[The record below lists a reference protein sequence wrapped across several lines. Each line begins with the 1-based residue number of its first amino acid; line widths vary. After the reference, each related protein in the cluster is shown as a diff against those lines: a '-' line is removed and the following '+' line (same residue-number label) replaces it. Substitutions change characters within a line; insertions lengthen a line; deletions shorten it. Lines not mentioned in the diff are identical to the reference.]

1 MSGVAVTYTH
11 LLLTWKSLLTRCL
24 PERALARIPGA
35 IRARRSLRDFLGR
48 HLIPQRIEWIQVQ
61 GGSAKGLW
69 LQIDLLNERGWWLG
83 KHEPATQEALQQ
95 ALGPNKVMYDV
106 GAYIGFHALPAARLG
121 AQVIAFE
128 PDPESAARL
137 RAHVYRN
144 GLEHSVRTIEA
155 AVWSNAG
162 ASIPFRRGLP
172 RSQGGVCWKDRRPV
186 LATGELTQVAAVRL
200 DDFVADG
207 GPAPHV
213 IKIDVEGAESEV
225 LKGAAG
231 ILQVHRPVLFI
242 EVHTASENTAVNR
255 ILGDAGYSA
264 RWDIPAEGFPRQCF
278 AAPCG
283 SRGS

>member
-1 MSGVAVTYTH
+1 MPASR
-11 LLLTWKSLLTRCL
+11 SFRC
-24 PERALARIPGA
+24 
-35 IRARRSLRDFLGR
+35 FLGR
-48 HLIPQRIEWIQVQ
+48 HLIPQRIVWVQVHD
-61 GGSAKGLW
+61 GWAKGLW
-69 LQIDLLNERGWWLG
+69 LQIDLSNERGWWLG
-83 KHEPATQEALQQ
+83 KHEPAIQEALQQ

-106 GAYIGFHALPAARLG
+106 GAHIGFHALPAARLG
-121 AQVIAFE
+121 AQVVAFE

-144 GLEHSVRTIEA
+144 GLEHSVRIIEA
-155 AVWSNAG
+155 AVWSSAG

-186 LATGELTQVAAVRL
+186 LATGEIMEVAVIRL
-200 DDFVADG
+200 DDFVAGG
-207 GPAPHV
+207 GPTPHI

-231 ILQVHRPVLFI
+231 ILRVQRPALIV
-242 EVHTASENTAVNR
+242 EVHTANENAAVNK
-255 ILGDAGYSA
+255 ILDDAGYSA
-264 RWDIPAEGFPRQCF
+264 CWNIPAEGFPRQCF

>member
-69 LQIDLLNERGWWLG
+69 LQIDLSNERGWWLG

-186 LATGELTQVAAVRL
+186 LATGELTQVAVVRL
-200 DDFVADG
+200 DDFVAEG
-207 GPAPHV
+207 GPIPHV

-225 LKGAAG
+225 LKGAAR
-231 ILQVHRPVLFI
+231 ILQVHRPALFV
-242 EVHTASENTAVNR
+242 EVHTASENIAVNK
-255 ILGDAGYSA
+255 ILDDAGYSA

-283 SRGS
+283 RGGS